1 MHKHRKQP
9 KIIVTVSMI
18 SLDQSITSTVALILL
33 IMMDF
38 ISCKVLSVVI
48 ALCKIKPR
56 HYIGTLY

>member
-9 KIIVTVSMI
+9 TIIGTKSMI
-18 SLDQSITSTVALILL
+18 TLDQSITVAPILL
-33 IMMDF
+33 IMIDF
-38 ISCKVLSVVI
+38 SCKVLSVVI